1 MRLVSYDVVLE
12 VLTPLHIGTGQELYP
27 GADFVVEERPDG
39 RWVRVIDVDAALL
52 SMSPDDIAAI
62 RDGRIAAAIGQRLRE
77 RHTRAL
83 LPVRDPGNLTRTRAD
98 GAQTA
103 PTRRGAVRGP
113 GNLTRTR
120 ALQRLPDGRPYIPGT
135 TVKGSIRTALL
146 LALADDGLLQQ
157 LPMPDTREKT
167 AADPVEERTFS
178 LDIGAK
184 QFANRDLNRLI
195 RVTDF
200 VPVGDAP
207 VAVVNMSAHRLGDLP
222 GGKTAAAPIPIW
234 CEAIEPGAK
243 FRGAIT
249 IEVDSP
255 VWNAMSQGQRE
266 RVQVLFTTWYEA
278 GRRLLDAERTAW
290 LSGPAL
296 VRGSVLAFLDA
307 ALERK
312 EITVNL
318 GWGGGWRSKTLGL
331 RIPVDRLPEIAR
343 QYGLRRWQ
351 GLDFPRRFPVT
362 RKVAYTQKGA
372 LPPGWVRV
380 FRQRR
385 EEGAA

>member
-27 GADFVVEERPDG
+27 DADFVVEQTSDRG
-39 RWVRVIDVDAALL
+39 RLVRVIDVDAALL
-52 SMSPDDIAAI
+52 AMPPAEIAAI
-62 RDGRIAAAIGQRLRE
+62 RDGRIAAAMGDRLRE
-77 RHTRAL
+77 SHTRAL
-83 LPVRDPGNLTRTRAD
+83 LP
-98 GAQTA
+98 
-103 PTRRGAVRGP
+103 VRGP

-146 LALADDGLLQQ
+146 LALAAEDLLRQ

-167 AADPVEERTFS
+167 AAAPIEQRTFTV
-178 LDIGAK
+178 DIGGK

-200 VPVGDAP
+200 LPVGEAP
-207 VAVVNMSAHRLGDLP
+207 VAVVNMSAYRLSALP
-222 GGKTAAAPIPIW
+222 GGGTAAPPIPIW

-243 FRGAIT
+243 FRGTIS

-255 VWNAMSQGQRE
+255 VWNAMSKEQRAAVN
-266 RVQVLFTTWYEA
+266 RPFTTWYEA
-278 GRRLLDAERTAW
+278 GKLLLEAERTAW
-290 LSGPAL
+290 RTGPAPI
-296 VRGSVLAFLDA
+296 RNAVLAFLDA
-307 ALERK
+307 ALRRNEALGRN

-331 RIPVDRLPEIAR
+331 RIPVDRLQEIAE
-343 QYGLRRWQ
+343 QYGLRRWR
-351 GLDFPRRFPVT
+351 GSDFPDRFPVT
-362 RKVAYTQKGA
+362 RKVAYTENTA

-380 FRQRR
+380 WQRR
-385 EEGAA
+385 QEDRT